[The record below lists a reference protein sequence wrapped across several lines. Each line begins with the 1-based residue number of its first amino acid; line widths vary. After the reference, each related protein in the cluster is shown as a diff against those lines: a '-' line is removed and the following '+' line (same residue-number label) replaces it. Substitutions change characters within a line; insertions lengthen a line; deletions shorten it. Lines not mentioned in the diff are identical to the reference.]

1 MYICRNCGLKYPVDA
16 AVLCVRCQT
25 PKGMGN
31 QFCPCCGN
39 PMPPVAQICMNC
51 GVDTTQ
57 YGMPE
62 SEKSKV
68 AAGLF
73 GIFFGSLGVHNFYLG
88 YTVKAV
94 IQLVSFLAGM
104 IFYVGGILFIGVSDT
119 STAATFLAIF
129 GFFVVVGIE
138 IWAWIEGILIL
149 CGKINCDGQGRRI
162 VK

>member
-1 MYICRNCGLKYPVDA
+1 MYICKNCGLKYPADE
-16 AVLCVRCQT
+16 AVVCVRCQA

-31 QFCPCCGN
+31 GFCPCCGRPLP
-39 PMPPVAQICMNC
+39 PMTQICMNC
-51 GVDTTQ
+51 GVNTVQ
-57 YGMPE
+57 YGMPV
-62 SEKSKV
+62 SDKSKV

-94 IQLVSFLAGM
+94 IQLVSFLVGM
-104 IFYVGGILFIGVSDT
+104 IFYIGGCIASEGAVAS
-119 STAATFLAIF
+119 AAVMVVAVV
-129 GFFVVVGIE
+129 GFFVVLGIE

-149 CGKINCDGQGRRI
+149 CGKIAYDGQGRRL

>member
-1 MYICRNCGLKYPVDA
+1 MYICRNCGLKYPVDE
-16 AVLCVRCQT
+16 AVMCVRCQA
-25 PKGMGN
+25 PKGVGK

-51 GVDTTQ
+51 GVDTAW
-57 YGMPE
+57 YGIPV
-62 SEKSKV
+62 SGKSKV

-104 IFYVGGILFIGVSDT
+104 ILYIGGILFTEGSYV
-119 STAATFLAIF
+119 STAATFLAVL
-129 GFFVVVGIE
+129 GFFVVIGIE
-138 IWAWIEGILIL
+138 IWTWIEGILIL
-149 CGKINCDGQGRRI
+149 CGKIKCDGQGRRI